1 MKFFSLFF
9 IFIIGIL
16 FLSLFLYC
24 LIDILNN
31 KFKDN
36 EKVVWV
42 VLVVLLPF
50 IGSVLYLLIGRNHK
64 LNKIE

>member
-1 MKFFSLFF
+1 MEFFF
-9 IFIIGIL
+9 IFFILIFGLL
-16 FLSLFLYC
+16 FLGLFLYC

-31 KFKDN
+31 EFKNN

-50 IGSVLYLLIGRNHK
+50 IGSILYLAIGRNHK
-64 LNKIE
+64 IQKS